1 MILALKISNLD
12 KTIKKLKNG
21 IETIIGVDSINFSG
35 GEKQRIAIARAV
47 YKFPDV
53 LILDEFTSAID
64 DETKKCNFKRPFFQ
78 FLKERI

>member
-1 MILALKISNLD
+1 MALKISNLD
-12 KTIKKLKNG
+12 KTIKNLKNG
-21 IETIIGVDSINFSG
+21 IETIIGVDSLNFSG

-64 DETKKCNFKRPFFQ
+64 DETKNVIIKGLFFNF
-78 FLKERI
+78 